1 MLRALDP
8 REEYPQCKQ
17 ETARALHDLA
27 AVLGNLDPGRYYA
40 EARQDFE
47 HALAIRQAIYP
58 SDKYPGGHVE
68 LARTLAALG
77 QLLTVG
83 GDPGQ
88 ARAYLERALEMY
100 QRLYPRDRFPR
111 GNDDLA
117 RTLDHL
123 GRVLE
128 DQGRFDDAEQNY
140 LRALA
145 MYDCASPG
153 PGIPAGMPRYSRSW
167 STWASS
173 VKTGAGSRKAQVR
186 RTALEMA
193 QGLYPKGHRDLAK
206 ILNNRAHVLA
216 AEGSYDVAE
225 KDYQEALAICQAAY
239 RKESYPIGHPELAL
253 ALANLGTLALRRGEF
268 ARAWTLLNPALEM
281 RENLN
286 ELFVATSSE
295 AEALGYL
302 ALSRGM
308 FWRLV
313 SCSMH
318 LEDSIDQCYAHV
330 WNGKAMIARVLA
342 HRQASL
348 AQQAKSNPVAS
359 RAMTAWN
366 DRRRELGRLLLTE
379 STAPGAKGR
388 AGPAAHRREG
398 AWNASLRN

>member
-1 MLRALDP
+1 MYDALYP
-8 REEYPQCKQ
+8 RTRYPRGHAKVL
-17 ETARALHDLA
+17 EVLVDLG
-27 AVLGNLDPGRYYA
+27 VFSENRRL
-40 EARQDFE
+40 
-47 HALAIRQAIYP
+47 
-58 SDKYPGGHVE
+58 
-68 LARTLAALG
+68 ALG
-77 QLLTVG
+77 SAEY
-83 GDPGQ
+83 D
-88 ARAYLERALEMY
+88 ERALEM
-100 QRLYPRDRFPR
+100 
-111 GNDDLA
+111 A
-117 RTLDHL
+117 R
-123 GRVLE
+123 
-128 DQGRFDDAEQNY
+128 
-140 LRALA
+140 
-145 MYDCASPG
+145 
-153 PGIPAGMPRYSRSW
+153 
-167 STWASS
+167 
-173 VKTGAGSRKAQVR
+173 
-186 RTALEMA
+186 
-193 QGLYPKGHRDLAK
+193 GLYPKGHRDLAK

-359 RAMTAWN
+359 RAPTAWN
-366 DRRRELGRLLLTE
+366 DPTPRSL
-379 STAPGAKGR
+379 
-388 AGPAAHRREG
+388 AACSSR
-398 AWNASLRN
+398 S